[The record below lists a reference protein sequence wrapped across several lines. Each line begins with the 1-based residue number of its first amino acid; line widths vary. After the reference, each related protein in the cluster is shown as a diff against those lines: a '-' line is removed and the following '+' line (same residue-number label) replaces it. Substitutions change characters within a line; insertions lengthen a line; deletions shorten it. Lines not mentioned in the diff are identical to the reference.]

1 MSTPPPRFRK
11 HAPRALKALV
21 GEAVAPILRQRGFAT
36 SAVLTEWREIVGPR
50 LAQWTT
56 PLEVRWPR
64 RREEGTEPARNS
76 RTQKAEQ
83 ATLLIAC
90 PGPFALE
97 VQMASA
103 EILEA
108 VNRRLGFGAVGA
120 LVIKQAPRP
129 APEKKV
135 QRAQPDEAT
144 IRALEGELSDIRDED
159 LRRALAEWGAQIRL
173 ATSPATSKA

>member
-1 MSTPPPRFRK
+1 M
-11 HAPRALKALV
+11 
-21 GEAVAPILRQRGFAT
+21 GDAVAPVLRQRGFAT
-36 SAVLTEWREIVGPR
+36 TAVLTEWREIVGPR

-64 RREEGTEPARNS
+64 RREEGAEPARNS
-76 RTQKAEQ
+76 RTQRAEQ
-83 ATLLIAC
+83 ASLLVAC

-97 VQMASA
+97 VQMASQ

-129 APEKKV
+129 APDKKLV
-135 QRAQPDEAT
+135 RAVPDEAS
-144 IRALEGELSDIRDED
+144 IAAMERELCDIKADD
-159 LRRALAEWGAQIRL
+159 LRRALAELGAQVRL
-173 ATSPATSKA
+173 ATSKA